1 MATTMARAEGNDIG
15 YTLESIGGLII
26 RYGLVLILLW
36 IGGMKFTLYE
46 AKALEGIVS
55 TSPLLSWGYQ
65 VFSLQGFSNL
75 LGVIEIT
82 FAALIAAR
90 PVAPLASAV
99 GSFGAI
105 GMFLV
110 TLSFFFSAAGVWAKD
125 YGFPVLGGTGQFL
138 VKDLMLLGAAVWTAG
153 EALRAARGKHPLNN

>member
-1 MATTMARAEGNDIG
+1 MAAVVESQRAGVKLEG
-15 YTLESIGGLII
+15 IGGLII

-36 IGGMKFTLYE
+36 IGGMKFTAYE
-46 AKALEGIVS
+46 AKGLEGIVS
-55 TSPLLSWGYQ
+55 TSPLLSWGYH

-82 FAALIAAR
+82 FAVLIAAR
-90 PVAPLASAV
+90 PLAPLASAL

-105 GMFLV
+105 GMFLT
-110 TLSFFFSAAGVWAKD
+110 TLSFFFTAAGVWAKD

-138 VKDLMLLGAAVWTAG
+138 VKDILLLGAAVWTAG
-153 EALRAARGKHPLNN
+153 ESLRAARR

>member
-1 MATTMARAEGNDIG
+1 MSAVVESQRAGAKIEN
-15 YTLESIGGLII
+15 IGGLII

-36 IGGMKFTLYE
+36 IGGMKFTAYE
-46 AKALEGIVS
+46 AKGLEGIVS

-75 LGVIEIT
+75 LGVTEIA
-82 FAALIAAR
+82 FALLIAAR
-90 PVAPLASAV
+90 PLAPLASAL

-110 TLSFFFSAAGVWAKD
+110 TLSFFFSAAGIWAKD

-138 VKDLMLLGAAVWTAG
+138 VKDILLLGAAVWTAG
-153 EALRAARGKHPLNN
+153 ESLRAARR

>member
-1 MATTMARAEGNDIG
+1 MTAMTESQRVGAKI
-15 YTLESIGGLII
+15 ESIGGLII

-36 IGGMKFTLYE
+36 IGGMKFTAYE
-46 AKALEGIVS
+46 AEGLRGVVS
-55 TSPLLSWGYQ
+55 TSPLLSWGYRL
-65 VFSLQGFSNL
+65 FSLQGFSNL

-90 PVAPLASAV
+90 PLAPLASAV

-105 GMFLV
+105 GMFLI
-110 TLSFFFSAAGVWAKD
+110 TLSFFFSASGVWQRD

-138 VKDLMLLGAAVWTAG
+138 VKDLLLLGAAVWTAG
-153 EALRAARGKHPLNN
+153 EALRASGRSAGA

>member
-1 MATTMARAEGNDIG
+1 MAAVVESQRAGVKLEG
-15 YTLESIGGLII
+15 IGGLII

-36 IGGMKFTLYE
+36 IGGMKFTAYE
-46 AKALEGIVS
+46 AKGLEGIVS

-75 LGVIEIT
+75 LGVTEIA
-82 FAALIAAR
+82 FALLIAAR
-90 PVAPLASAV
+90 PLAPLASAL

-110 TLSFFFSAAGVWAKD
+110 TLSFFFSAAGIWAKD

-138 VKDLMLLGAAVWTAG
+138 VKDILLLGAAVWTAG
-153 EALRAARGKHPLNN
+153 ESLRAARR

>member
-1 MATTMARAEGNDIG
+1 MAAVIEGQRAGVKIEG
-15 YTLESIGGLII
+15 IGGLII

-36 IGGMKFTLYE
+36 IGGMKFTAYE
-46 AKALEGIVS
+46 AKGLEGIVS
-55 TSPLLSWGYQ
+55 TSPLLSWGYH

-82 FAALIAAR
+82 FAVLIAAR
-90 PVAPLASAV
+90 PFAPLASAL

-105 GMFLV
+105 GMFLT
-110 TLSFFFSAAGVWAKD
+110 TLSFFFTAEGVWAKD

-138 VKDLMLLGAAVWTAG
+138 VKDILLLGAAVWTAG
-153 EALRAARGKHPLNN
+153 ESLRAARR

>member
-1 MATTMARAEGNDIG
+1 MAAIVERRSAGAKI
-15 YTLESIGGLII
+15 ESIGGLII
-26 RYGLVLILLW
+26 RYGLVLVLLW
-36 IGGMKFTLYE
+36 IGGMKFTAYE
-46 AKALEGIVS
+46 ARALEGVVS

-82 FAALIAAR
+82 FALLIAAR
-90 PVAPLASAV
+90 PVAPLASAI
-99 GSFGAI
+99 GSFGAT

-110 TLSFFFSAAGVWAKD
+110 TLSFFFSAAGVWARD

-138 VKDLMLLGAAVWTAG
+138 VKDLLLLGAAVWTAG
-153 EALRAARGKHPLNN
+153 EALCAARRRT

>member
-1 MATTMARAEGNDIG
+1 M
-15 YTLESIGGLII
+15 
-26 RYGLVLILLW
+26 LILLW
-36 IGGMKFTLYE
+36 IGGIKFTAYE
-46 AKALEGIVS
+46 AKALEGIVT

-65 VFSLQGFSNL
+65 IFSLQGFSNL

-82 FAALIAAR
+82 FALLIAAR
-90 PVAPLASAV
+90 PVAPLASAL

-110 TLSFFFSAAGVWAKD
+110 TLSFFFSAAGIWAKD

-138 VKDLMLLGAAVWTAG
+138 VKDILLLGAAIWTAG
-153 EALRAARGKHPLNN
+153 EALRAARGTPSHQS

>member
-1 MATTMARAEGNDIG
+1 MAAVVESQRAGAKI
-15 YTLESIGGLII
+15 ESIGGLIV

-36 IGGMKFTLYE
+36 IGGMKFTTYE
-46 AKALEGIVS
+46 AKALEGIVT

-82 FAALIAAR
+82 FAVLIAAR
-90 PVAPLASAV
+90 PFAPLASAV

-138 VKDLMLLGAAVWTAG
+138 VKDILLLGAAVWTMG
-153 EALRAARGKHPLNN
+153 ESLRAARR